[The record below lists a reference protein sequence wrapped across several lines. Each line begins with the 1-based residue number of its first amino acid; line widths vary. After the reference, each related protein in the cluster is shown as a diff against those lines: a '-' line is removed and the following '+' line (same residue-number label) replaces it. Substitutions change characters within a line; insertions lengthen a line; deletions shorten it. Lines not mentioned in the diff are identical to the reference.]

1 MKNYALY
8 LCPKLIDF
16 NKDKT
21 LSEDMETILIRIPL
35 MILFW
40 GTLKKIR
47 KFKGTE
53 VIKEPKIGDK
63 LLP

>member
-1 MKNYALY
+1 MKNYILY

-16 NKDKT
+16 NEDKT
-21 LSEDMETILIRIPL
+21 LFEDMETVVMRILI
-35 MILFW
+35 MVFFW